1 MVERCPNCSATLVGE
16 YCHACGQRRIA
27 GRLTVGA
34 FLEEVVRRVFR
45 FDKAFALTFW
55 DMLRS
60 PGQLVADYIEGRRRG
75 RIDPIHFFISSVF
88 VQIVIAGFTRAVAP
102 LVLGIS
108 ALGWL
113 ERLGGVVA
121 VKILII
127 FWIASIWRVLFSPVR
142 YNLAEIYVFA
152 TYVFGTI
159 GLLWAVVPI
168 VDVLVPWPL
177 AANPSVVAV
186 VMIGIE
192 IVYTSYAVKQFARLP
207 AVFAFL
213 RVGIVLTIGYG
224 VLVGLVGV
232 DHAIAL
238 LLPPMPSQP

>member
-1 MVERCPNCSATLVGE
+1 MVEHCPNCSTTLVGE
-16 YCHACGQRRIA
+16 YCHTCGQRRIDR
-27 GRLTVGA
+27 RLSVRE
-34 FLEEVVRRVFR
+34 FLSDVVRRVFR

-60 PGQLVADYIEGRRRG
+60 PGPLVADYIEGRRRG

-102 LVLGIS
+102 LVLRTS
-108 ALGWL
+108 AFGWL

-121 VKILII
+121 IKILII
-127 FWIASIWRVLFSPVR
+127 FWMASIWHLLFRPVR

-152 TYVFGTI
+152 TYVFGAI
-159 GLLWAVVPI
+159 GLLWAFVPI
-168 VDVLVPWPL
+168 IDVLVPWPL
-177 AANPSVVAV
+177 GANPSVVAV

-207 AVFAFL
+207 AMIAFL
-213 RVGIVLTIGYG
+213 RVGIVLAIGYG
-224 VLVGLVGV
+224 VLVALVGAER
-232 DHAIAL
+232 AIGL
-238 LLPPMPSQP
+238 LLPPMPAQS

>member
-1 MVERCPNCSATLVGE
+1 MAEHCPNCSTTLVGE
-16 YCHACGQRRIA
+16 YCHACGQRRIDR
-27 GRLTVGA
+27 RLTVHD
-34 FLEEVVRRVFR
+34 FLMDIVRRVFR

-60 PGQLVADYIEGRRRG
+60 PGPLVADYIEGRRKG

-108 ALGWL
+108 ALNWL

-127 FWIASIWRVLFSPVR
+127 FWIASIWRVLFAPVR

-159 GLLWAVVPI
+159 GLLWAIVPI
-168 VDVLVPWPL
+168 VDVLVPWSL
-177 AANPSVVAV
+177 GANPSEVAV

-207 AVFAFL
+207 ALMAFL
-213 RVGIVLTIGYG
+213 RVGIVLAIGYG

-232 DHAIAL
+232 ERAIAL
-238 LLPPMPSQP
+238 LLPPMPAQT

>member
-1 MVERCPNCSATLVGE
+1 MSDHCPNCSTTLIGE
-16 YCHACGQRRIA
+16 YCHACGQRRLG
-27 GRLTVGA
+27 GRLTVRD
-34 FLEEVVRRVFR
+34 FLDEVVRRVFR

-60 PGQLVADYIEGRRRG
+60 PGPLVADYLEGRRKG

-102 LVLGIS
+102 LVLRTS
-108 ALGWL
+108 AFGWL

-127 FWIASIWRVLFSPVR
+127 FWMASIWHLLFRPVR

-152 TYVFGTI
+152 TYVFGAL
-159 GLLWAVVPI
+159 GLLWAAVPI
-168 VDVLVPWPL
+168 VDLLVPWQL
-177 AANPSVVAV
+177 GANPSVVVV

-192 IVYTSYAVKQFARLP
+192 IAYTSYAVKQFARLP
-207 AVFAFL
+207 ALVAFL
-213 RVGIVLTIGYG
+213 RVGIVLAIGYG
-224 VLVGLVGV
+224 VLAGFAGV
-232 DHAIAL
+232 ERAIAL
-238 LLPPMPSQP
+238 LLPPMPAQS